1 MIRLNLNNDQFAVIY
16 KLLTHVRLGQD
27 NRYSRAISDFM
38 IDAQADFVEDLV
50 VAIGLPQLTAVFDER
65 DGLTLEFN

>member
-38 IDAQADFVEDLV
+38 IDAQADFIEDLV
-50 VAIGLPQLTAVFDER
+50 AAIGLPDLSVVYSEDE
-65 DGLTLEFN
+65 GLVLEMN